1 MKLAIALLSL
11 LTAGIVA
18 AQPVT
23 LEVFAAGSLRGPL
36 TEIASLYGRQTGV
49 EVKLV
54 FNPAGLLRERI
65 EKGERPDIFASAEL
79 SHPEKLREQNLA
91 ETVTVFVRNS
101 MCAVAAPRLE
111 VTTATL
117 LDRLLDPAVKLAIGQ
132 PGPDPMGD
140 YAVEVF
146 NKAAN
151 LRAGSGEILKK
162 KAQPLIGGGR
172 QSPRVP
178 EGQSA
183 IPYFLQSGRA
193 DVFLVYCS
201 VAKSAVGRDP
211 SLRQIELPR
220 ELAVASSY
228 GMTVLRGAKPQAQAF
243 ADFVLS
249 DTAQEIFDQYGFA
262 RLPKSR

>member
-1 MKLAIALLSL
+1 MKLELALLSL
-11 LTAGIVA
+11 LTAPIAA
-18 AQPVT
+18 AQTAT
-23 LEVFAAGSLRGPL
+23 LDVYAAGSLRGPL
-36 TEIASLYGRQTGV
+36 TEIANLYGRQTGV
-49 EVKLV
+49 EVKAV

-65 EKGERPDIFASAEL
+65 EKGERPDVFASAEL
-79 SHPEKLREQNLA
+79 AHPEKLRQQNLA

-101 MCAVAAPRLE
+101 MCAVAAPRLA
-111 VTTATL
+111 VTTETL
-117 LDRLLDPAVKLAIGQ
+117 LERLLDPAVKLAIGQ

-146 NKAAN
+146 NRASS
-151 LRAGSGEILKK
+151 LRAGSSDILKE
-162 KAQPLIGGGR
+162 KAQPLIGGGP
-172 QSPRVP
+172 QSPPVP

-201 VAKSAVGRDP
+201 VAKSAIGRDP
-211 SLRQIELPR
+211 SLRQIEVPP

-243 ADFVLS
+243 AAFVLS
-249 DTAQEIFDQYGFA
+249 EPAQEIFEQHGFS
-262 RLPKSR
+262 RLPKSP